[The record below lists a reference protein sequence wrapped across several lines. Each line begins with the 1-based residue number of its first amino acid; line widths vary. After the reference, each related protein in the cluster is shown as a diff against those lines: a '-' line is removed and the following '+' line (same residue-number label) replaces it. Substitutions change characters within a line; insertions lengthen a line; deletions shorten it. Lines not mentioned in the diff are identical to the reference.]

1 MSFNFHYDRKKYF
14 DQQYQNTNKYIVPFL
29 NNTIDLAN
37 KNVLEVGCG
46 EGGVLK
52 AFYELG
58 CNITGID
65 LAPNKI
71 ENANKYYSESNTKN
85 TYKFIA
91 DDIYNFDLNLLGT
104 FDLII
109 LKDAIEHIPH
119 QDNLMQFLSDNMK
132 KNSKLFIAF
141 PPWQM
146 PWGGHQQI
154 CRNKFLSFL
163 PYFHLLPN
171 FIYKAILKLFD
182 ETQSTIQSLIEIKET
197 RISIERFEKIIRKSS
212 LSISKKLFF
221 FINPNY
227 EVKFGLKPRLQNK
240 LISKIPYF
248 RGFVTTTCYYLIEK
262 K

>member
-14 DQQYQNTNKYIVPFL
+14 DQQYQNTMKYIIPFISK
-29 NNTIDLAN
+29 TYDLAN
-37 KNVLEVGCG
+37 KSLLEIGCG

-58 CNITGID
+58 SNITGID

-71 ENANKYYSESNTKN
+71 ENAKKYYSELKQINSYEFRAEN
-85 TYKFIA
+85 
-91 DDIYNFDLNLLGT
+91 IYDFDFNSLNQ

-109 LKDAIEHIPH
+109 LKDAIEHIH
-119 QDNLMQFLSDNMK
+119 DQKKMINFLAENMK
-132 KNSKLFIAF
+132 QNSHLFVAY

-154 CRNKFLSFL
+154 CKNKFLSFL
-163 PYFHLLPN
+163 PYFHLFLN
-171 FIYKAILKLFD
+171 FIYKGILKLFG
-182 ETQSTIQSLIEIKET
+182 EAQSTIESLLEIKET
-197 RISIERFEKIIRKSS
+197 RISIERFEKIIKECNLKITTKR
-212 LSISKKLFF
+212 FY

-227 EVKFGLKPRLQNK
+227 EVKFGLKPRLQNRF
-240 LISKIPYF
+240 ISKIPYL
-248 RGFVTTTCYYLIEK
+248 RGFFTTTCYYLIEK

>member
-14 DQQYQNTNKYIVPFL
+14 DQQYQNTKKYIVPFL
-29 NNTIDLAN
+29 INTIDFTN

-65 LAPNKI
+65 LASNKI
-71 ENANKYYSESNTKN
+71 ENANKYYLKINAKN

-91 DDIYNFDLNLLGT
+91 DDIYNFDLNLLNT

-109 LKDAIEHIPH
+109 LKDAIEHIHH
-119 QDNLMQFLSDNMK
+119 QNKLIQFLSENLK
-132 KNSKLFIAF
+132 KNCKLFIAF

-154 CRNKFLSFL
+154 CRNKFLSFV
-163 PYFHLLPN
+163 PYFHLFPN
-171 FIYKAILKLFD
+171 FFYKRILKLFG
-182 ETQSTIQSLIEIKET
+182 EEQSTIQSLLEIKET
-197 RISIERFEKIIRKSS
+197 GISIERFEQIIKKIS
-212 LSISKKLFF
+212 LSVSKKLFF

-227 EVKFGLKPRLQNK
+227 EVKFGLKPRLQNS
-240 LISKIPYF
+240 LISKIPYL
-248 RGFVTTTCYYLIEK
+248 RGFFTTTCYYLIEK